1 MVFQFELK
9 LLRLKDWRRKP
20 QQNHQEGLSHFKSKH
35 LQLSGYLNVSWF
47 FFNAINHMHDIGFKI
62 IASHS
67 ISQKQ
72 GPKSKPLPK
81 RNIVK
86 PELTT
91 TSKQRPPVYNGH
103 HFLVPILDFIT

>member
-1 MVFQFELK
+1 LAPQTTTKPPRRTQPLQEQTPAAIRLPQRK
-9 LLRLKDWRRKP
+9 LI
-20 QQNHQEGLSHFKSKH
+20 
-35 LQLSGYLNVSWF
+35 